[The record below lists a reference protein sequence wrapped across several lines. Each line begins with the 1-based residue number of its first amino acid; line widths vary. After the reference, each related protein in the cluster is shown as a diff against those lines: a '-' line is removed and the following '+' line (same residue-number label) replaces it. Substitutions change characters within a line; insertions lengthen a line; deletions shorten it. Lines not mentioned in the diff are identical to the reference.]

1 MLSIKYSTGNHV
13 EINLSKDLIF
23 REEKMTVTNNQVR
36 LLMKLLAKNKTIE
49 SASARADM
57 SKNTA
62 RKYRDLGKL
71 PSECKKERTWI
82 TRKDPFDEA
91 SIEIEELLENDEK
104 TEAKTIFAFLQDKYP
119 GKYQEGQLRS
129 LQRKVKAWKITK
141 GAKKEIFFCQKHKPG
156 ILGQSDFTH
165 MNKMGI
171 TIQHKQFNHMLYHFA
186 LTFSNWEFAKICF
199 SESYESLSEGFQ
211 SALFYLGKAPKYHQT
226 DNLSSAVKNSSSKKG
241 FTDRYL
247 ALLNHYK
254 IEGRKIQ
261 PYSPNENGDIEQSH
275 YRLKKDLEQSLI
287 LRRSK
292 NFDSIEEYEV
302 FLKKIIKKRNLSR
315 TEKIKEEMDFLKEL
329 PIEPLSD
336 FKKIITKVGRS
347 SSIRV
352 MQNTYSV
359 PSRLIG
365 ANIEVRVYFDR
376 LELFYGQKKI
386 TSIPRIIGKNKHR
399 IDYRHI
405 IHSLVKKP
413 GAFENYKYKPDLFP
427 NSFFRM
433 AYDTLKTKE
442 YLNLLLIASEEGE
455 GKVTEALQFL
465 IQEEKSIEISSI
477 KNLIEEEVNVLP
489 KDNVKTINLKEYDAL
504 LKECFYG

>member
-1 MLSIKYSTGNHV
+1 
-13 EINLSKDLIF
+13 
-23 REEKMTVTNNQVR
+23 MTVTNNQVR
-36 LLMKLLAKNKTIE
+36 LLMKLLAKNKTLE
-49 SASARADM
+49 LSSARSGM
-57 SKNTA
+57 SENTA

-71 PSECKKERTWI
+71 PSECKKERKWV
-82 TRKDPFDEA
+82 TRKNPFEEV
-91 SIEIEELLENDEK
+91 SIEIEELLEKDEK
-104 TEAKTIFAFLQDKYP
+104 TEAKSIFAFLQEKYP

-129 LQRKVKAWKITK
+129 LQRIVKTWKITK
-141 GAKKEIFFCQKHKPG
+141 GPKKEIFFNQKHKPG
-156 ILGQSDFTH
+156 LLGQSDFTR
-165 MNKMGI
+165 MNNMGI

-186 LTFSNWEFAKICF
+186 LTFSNWEFVKICF
-199 SESYESLSEGFQ
+199 SENYESLSEGLQ
-211 SALFYLGKAPKYHQT
+211 KALFYLGKAPKYHQT
-226 DNLSSAVKNSSSKKG
+226 DNLSTAVKNSSGKKE
-241 FTDRYL
+241 FTNRYI

-275 YRLKKDLEQSLI
+275 YRLKKDLEQALI

-292 NFDSIEEYEV
+292 NFDSIADYEK

-315 TEKIKEEMDFLKEL
+315 TVKIQEEMECLKEL
-329 PIEPLSD
+329 PSEPLSD
-336 FKKIITKVGRS
+336 FKKIVTKVGRS

-365 ANIEVRVYFDR
+365 ANIEIRIYFDR
-376 LELFYGQKKI
+376 LELFYGQKKL
-386 TSIPRIIGKNKHR
+386 TNIPRIIGKNKHR

-413 GAFENYKYKPDLFP
+413 GAFENYKYKSDLFP

-433 AYDTLKTKE
+433 AYDALKTKE
-442 YLNLLLIASEEGE
+442 YLNLLLLASEEGE
-455 GKVTEALQFL
+455 TKVTEALKFL
-465 IQEEKSIEISSI
+465 IQEEKSIEISSV
-477 KNLIEEEVNVLP
+477 KNLIQEEVKVLP
-489 KDNVKTINLKEYDAL
+489 KDNVKIVDLKEYDTL